1 MCTLLSGPSPSDL
14 FGLVGPARAQG
25 PADIA
30 PGIVRTHKLYRP
42 VKACTQDRAEGIQW
56 VKKKKPKKRPSI
68 VKNIFIYRVDF
79 GNFLKTPG
87 IQEGNILY

>member
-42 VKACTQDRAEGIQW
+42 VKACTQDRYIPTVTEKAGTD
-56 VKKKKPKKRPSI
+56 
-68 VKNIFIYRVDF
+68 IFAIKSELLEQHR
-79 GNFLKTPG
+79 
-87 IQEGNILY
+87 